1 MVTYKIF
8 RSLALNEV
16 VEVKKTKKLSVV
28 KDYLIMM
35 SGCSTVDIN
44 EYEGNENWWF
54 GDYLVEV
61 E

>member
-35 SGCSTVDIN
+35 SGCSASDID
-44 EYEGNENWWF
+44 EYNGQENRWF
-54 GDYLVEV
+54 GDYFVEV